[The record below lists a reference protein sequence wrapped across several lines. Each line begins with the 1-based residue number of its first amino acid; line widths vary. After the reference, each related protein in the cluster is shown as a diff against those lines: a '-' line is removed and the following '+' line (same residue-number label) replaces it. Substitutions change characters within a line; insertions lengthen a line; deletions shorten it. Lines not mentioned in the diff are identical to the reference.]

1 MNGATQTFRRPSVAT
16 NTPAHRDSSLPAS
29 ASTPVGG
36 AYIPPHMSSNTSSIA
51 RNGDSRYSKDELLE
65 LYKSQ
70 RDVGSLNRNV
80 EEYFVADWDPHT
92 VSAPANGA
100 WGKRD
105 DHKNGSAGP
114 EVCWDHA
121 GQVEPLGL
129 TGMTE
134 DEREVRLKLFFGV
147 FAKKFYPPS
156 LSVRASAK
164 TKTLPDV
171 RRLGQ
176 FPSEATPYQRRK
188 GKRSSRNRWS
198 QIFHL
203 LPPGPYQ

>member
-16 NTPAHRDSSLPAS
+16 NAPHHRDSSQPAS
-29 ASTPVGG
+29 ASTPVGS

-51 RNGDSRYSKDELLE
+51 RNGDSRYSKEELLE

-70 RDVGSLNRNV
+70 RDVGSLSKNV

-105 DHKNGSAGP
+105 DHKNNSAGP
-114 EVCWDHA
+114 EVCWDHG

-134 DEREVRLKLFFGV
+134 NEREVGV
-147 FAKKFYPPS
+147 LS
-156 LSVRASAK
+156 LEV
-164 TKTLPDV
+164 L
-171 RRLGQ
+171 
-176 FPSEATPYQRRK
+176 RK
-188 GKRSSRNRWS
+188 C
-198 QIFHL
+198 L
-203 LPPGPYQ
+203 C